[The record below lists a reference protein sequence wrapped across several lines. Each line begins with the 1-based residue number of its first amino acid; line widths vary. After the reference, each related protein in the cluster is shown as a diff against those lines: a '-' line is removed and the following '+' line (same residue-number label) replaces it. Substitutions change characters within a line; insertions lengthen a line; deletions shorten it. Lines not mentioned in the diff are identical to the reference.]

1 MRAFGVK
8 NCSKPSDLRNWEHKL
23 AALAE
28 HESKGARLTLAE
40 EIYATE
46 LHAKNAAM
54 DAAERQARQKAA
66 AQQQAHEDASWV
78 PHGARGGPTTHTAV
92 RGPGSENKVRPKSD
106 EFSDFELLG
115 GSKTKI
121 CWEATSRTTPEG
133 RHLEVIMHSQRLH
146 KHTASIH
153 ES

>member
-1 MRAFGVK
+1 MHQYGRGGSRWRCGERFKDPTAAMRAFGVK

-92 RGPGSENKVRPKSD
+92 RGPGSENKVAQIR
-106 EFSDFELLG
+106 
-115 GSKTKI
+115 
-121 CWEATSRTTPEG
+121 
-133 RHLEVIMHSQRLH
+133 
-146 KHTASIH
+146 
-153 ES
+153 